1 MVMNILKLSFIIIFL
16 FSFQDYENITLKK
29 ELLIGTWVNE
39 DESTRNITRC
49 EIKYDEGK
57 FFVKIWGACS
67 PQDCYWGEKSSN
79 NIKRKTGKIEI
90 LWDQGYAERN
100 QRISLENDKLQI
112 ITKNNYKDNSGRP
125 DFTMNDIFIRE

>member
-1 MVMNILKLSFIIIFL
+1 MNILKLSFIIIFL
-16 FSFQDYENITLKK
+16 FSFQDSEDITLKK

-67 PQDCYWGEKSSN
+67 PQDCYWGKKSSN

-90 LWDQGYAERN
+90 LWDHGFSENYQY
-100 QRISLENDKLQI
+100 ISSNGQNLFIKTEC
-112 ITKNNYKDNSGRP
+112 TYKDDSGRP
-125 DFTMNDIFIRE
+125 DFTINDIFIRE